1 MISYNSLDDLTKQNL
16 KKEINDCALALGG
29 KNHFLHLLEGI
40 RKERNHPLM
49 AKNSSF
55 RFSYGTVKW
64 GKVIFKDKVHLLIKM
79 IKDRENNGN
88 LMPKKGD
95 RKYKTV
101 MNLLRALG
109 PMKFEI
115 RPKNNKDGDGFN
127 LHPFDIIDENT
138 SHLNFMFDIV
148 FFLPIHIVKQVF
160 NGPIIKINKNHQ
172 HSIVTLD
179 EEEFQKKK
187 TELLDKM

>member
-1 MISYNSLDDLTKQNL
+1 MISYNSLDDLIKKNL

-29 KNHFLHLLEGI
+29 KNHFLHLLEEI
-40 RKERNHPLM
+40 RKEHHHPLM

-55 RFSYGTVKW
+55 HFSYGTVKW
-64 GKVIFKDKVHLLIKM
+64 EKVIFKDKVHLLIKM
-79 IKDRENNGN
+79 TKDRENNGN

-95 RKYKTV
+95 RKYKTI
-101 MNLLRALG
+101 MNLLRTMG

-172 HSIVTLD
+172 HSIATLD
-179 EEEFQKKK
+179 EEEFKKN
-187 TELLDKM
+187 DRIIR

>member
-1 MISYNSLDDLTKQNL
+1 MLSYNSLDDLTKQNL
-16 KKEINDCALALGG
+16 KKEINDCAQSLGG
-29 KNHFLHLLEGI
+29 KNHFLHLLEEI
-40 RKERNHPLM
+40 RKERHHPLM

-64 GKVIFKDKVHLLIKM
+64 EKVIFKDKVHLLIKM

-172 HSIVTLD
+172 RSIVTLD

>member
-29 KNHFLHLLEGI
+29 KNHFLHLLEEI
-40 RKERNHPLM
+40 RKERHHPLM

-64 GKVIFKDKVHLLIKM
+64 EKVIFKDKVHLLIKM
-79 IKDRENNGN
+79 TKDRENNGN
-88 LMPKKGD
+88 LMPKIGN

-101 MNLLRALG
+101 LNLLRTLG
-109 PMKFEI
+109 PMKFKI

-138 SHLNFMFDIV
+138 SHLNFMFDVV

-172 HSIVTLD
+172 RSIVTLD

>member
-29 KNHFLHLLEGI
+29 KNHFLHLLEEI
-40 RKERNHPLM
+40 RKERHHPLM

-79 IKDRENNGN
+79 IKDQENTGN

-95 RKYKTV
+95 RKYKIV
-101 MNLLRALG
+101 MNLLRTLG

-138 SHLNFMFDIV
+138 SHLNFMFDVV

-160 NGPIIKINKNHQ
+160 NGPINKNKQ
-172 HSIVTLD
+172 RSIVTLD
-179 EEEFQKKK
+179 EEEFQKNKIIQN
-187 TELLDKM
+187 

>member
-29 KNHFLHLLEGI
+29 KNHFLHLLEEI
-40 RKERNHPLM
+40 RKERHHPLM

-79 IKDRENNGN
+79 TRDQENTGN

-101 MNLLRALG
+101 MNLLRTLG

-160 NGPIIKINKNHQ
+160 NGPIIKINKNNQ
-172 HSIVTLD
+172 RLIVTLD

>member
-16 KKEINDCALALGG
+16 KKEISDCALALGG
-29 KNHFLHLLEGI
+29 KNHFLHLLEEI
-40 RKERNHPLM
+40 RKERHHPLM

-79 IKDRENNGN
+79 TKDRENNGN
-88 LMPKKGD
+88 LMSKKGG

-101 MNLLRALG
+101 MNLLRTLG
-109 PMKFEI
+109 PMKFKI

-138 SHLNFMFDIV
+138 SHLNFMFDVV

-160 NGPIIKINKNHQ
+160 NGPIIKINKNPQ
-172 HSIVTLD
+172 RSIVTLD

>member
-29 KNHFLHLLEGI
+29 KNHFLHLIEEI
-40 RKERNHPLM
+40 RKESPHPLIS
-49 AKNSSF
+49 KKLSF
-55 RFSYGTVKW
+55 HFSYGTVKW
-64 GKVIFKDKVHLLIKM
+64 GKVIFKDKVDLLINMTKY
-79 IKDRENNGN
+79 RENNEN

-101 MNLLRALG
+101 MNFLRTLG
-109 PMKFEI
+109 PMIFEI
-115 RPKNNKDGDGFN
+115 RPKNNKNGDGFN

-138 SHLNFMFDIV
+138 SHLNFMFDVV

-160 NGPIIKINKNHQ
+160 NGPINKNKQ
-172 HSIVTLD
+172 RSIVTLD
-179 EEEFQKKK
+179 DEEFQKNKI
-187 TELLDKM
+187 TQN

>member
-29 KNHFLHLLEGI
+29 KNHFLHLLEEI
-40 RKERNHPLM
+40 RKERHHPLM

-79 IKDRENNGN
+79 TKDRENNGN
-88 LMPKKGD
+88 LMSKKGG

-101 MNLLRALG
+101 MNLLRTLG

-172 HSIVTLD
+172 RSIVTLD
-179 EEEFQKKK
+179 EKRRG
-187 TELLDKM
+187 